1 MNEQQI
7 GAANL
12 KVNEQM
18 IQSMSSTKTW
28 TKLLSII
35 GFITAGLIII
45 VGIIFMIFG
54 GAIFSKE
61 AEAPYAVL
69 IGIAYILM
77 SLLYIIPSRYLF
89 MYSSALGRFLGD
101 KSELELESALSYQ
114 KSFWKFWGILF
125 LIGIIIGTIGIFA
138 AITIPLLLG
147 IGFKS

>member
-1 MNEQQI
+1 MNEQQFGTSI
-7 GAANL
+7 L

-18 IQSMSSTKTW
+18 IQSIVSTKTW
-28 TKLLSII
+28 TKFLSIM
-35 GFITAGLIII
+35 GFITAGFVII

-69 IGIAYILM
+69 IGIVYILM

-89 MYSSALGRFLGD
+89 MYSSALSRFLGA

-125 LIGIIIGTIGIFA
+125 LIGIIIAVIGIFA

-147 IGFKS
+147 TGFKS

>member
-7 GAANL
+7 EAANL

-89 MYSSALGRFLGD
+89 MYSSALSRFLGA

-147 IGFKS
+147 TGFKS

>member
-1 MNEQQI
+1 MNEQQFGTSI
-7 GAANL
+7 L

-18 IQSMSSTKTW
+18 IQSIVSTKTW
-28 TKLLSII
+28 TKFLSIM
-35 GFITAGLIII
+35 GFITAGFVII

-89 MYSSALGRFLGD
+89 MYSSALSRFLGA

-125 LIGIIIGTIGIFA
+125 LVGIIIGIIGIFA